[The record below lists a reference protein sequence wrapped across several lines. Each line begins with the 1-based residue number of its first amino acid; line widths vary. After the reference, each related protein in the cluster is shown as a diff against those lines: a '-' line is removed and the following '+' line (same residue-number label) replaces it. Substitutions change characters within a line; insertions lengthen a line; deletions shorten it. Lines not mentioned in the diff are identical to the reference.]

1 MKNVLKKMLFV
12 VYMMALGMPALL
24 TLSTSSDDEVTLWN
38 LVGLAWIAI
47 LLKWGGRL
55 LPRYMRRYIFK
66 LTQCE

>member
-1 MKNVLKKMLFV
+1 MLFV

-24 TLSTSSDDEVTLWN
+24 TLSTSSNDEVTLWN
-38 LVGLAWIAI
+38 FVGLAWIAV

>member
-24 TLSTSSDDEVTLWN
+24 TLSTSSNDEVTLWN
-38 LVGLAWIAI
+38 FVGLAWIAV